1 MADADFFEKIEKI
14 KMPVRIVI
22 LVGTIVVILGLFVY
36 FIYLPKT
43 KAIQDTTKEIEQLNQ
58 NLKIAIMTTKK
69 LPKLRA
75 QKAQVDTQF
84 KEALKLLPD
93 KKEIPS
99 LLKKVTQLGNDSQL
113 DFRLFLPR
121 AERAKDFYMEI
132 PVGIEV
138 RGNYHNT
145 VIFFDRVGHME
156 RIMNILNVSMK
167 PVGARSTM
175 LITRCDAVTYRFKG
189 ESDAKPSKKKRK
201 KR

>member
-1 MADADFFEKIEKI
+1 MADADFFEKVEKI
-14 KMPVRIVI
+14 KMPIRIVI
-22 LVGTIVVILGLFVY
+22 LIGTIVVILGLFVY

-43 KAIQDTTKEIEQLNQ
+43 QAIKETNEEIDKLNQ
-58 NLKIAIMTTKK
+58 NLKVAIMTAKK
-69 LPKLRA
+69 LPQLKA
-75 QKAQVDTQF
+75 KKAQVDAQF

-99 LLKKVTQLGNDSQL
+99 LLRQVTQLGNDSQL
-113 DFRLFLPR
+113 DFRLFLPKG
-121 AERAKDFYMEI
+121 EKAKDFYMEI

-145 VIFFDRVGHME
+145 VVFFDRVGHME

-167 PVGARSTM
+167 PVKARSTM

-189 ESDAKPSKKKRK
+189 KGDATPKKKRK
-201 KR
+201 RKR

>member
-1 MADADFFEKIEKI
+1 MAGADFFEKIEKI
-14 KMPVRIVI
+14 KMPIRILI
-22 LVGTIVVILGLFVY
+22 LFGTIVVIGGLFVY

-43 KAIQDTTKEIEQLNQ
+43 KAIEETTKELEQLNH
-58 NLKIAIMTTKK
+58 NLKVAVMTSKK
-69 LPKLRA
+69 LPQLKA
-75 QKAQVDTQF
+75 KKAQIDIQF
-84 KEALKLLPD
+84 KEALALLPD

-121 AERAKDFYMEI
+121 GERAKDFYMEI

-138 RGNYHNT
+138 RGNYHDT
-145 VIFFDRVGHME
+145 VVFFDRVGHME

-167 PVGARSTM
+167 PIKARSTE

-189 ESDAKPSKKKRK
+189 ESDATPPPKKKRK
-201 KR
+201 K